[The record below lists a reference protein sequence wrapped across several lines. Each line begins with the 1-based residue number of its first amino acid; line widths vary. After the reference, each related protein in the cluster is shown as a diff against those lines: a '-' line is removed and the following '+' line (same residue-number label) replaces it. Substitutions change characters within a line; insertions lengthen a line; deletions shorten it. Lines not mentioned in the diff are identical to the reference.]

1 MGVGFKRLL
10 VVGAQVQRP
19 TAKERLIEKQFITG
33 RRHLVIVAQRAGE
46 GVPETDLF
54 DVPFTALT
62 QDGQARA
69 GIFAALVIVG
79 RGGEQVVGKQLQTL
93 AVGFMEIGHR
103 RTELLGAEAH
113 VIS

>member
-1 MGVGFKRLL
+1 M
-10 VVGAQVQRP
+10 
-19 TAKERLIEKQFITG
+19 
-33 RRHLVIVAQRAGE
+33 
-46 GVPETDLF
+46 PETDLF

-103 RTELLGAEAH
+103 RTELLGAEAD
-113 VIS
+113 VIARKQHRRTIERGVFHGLRGGR